1 MLIRSESAQGVERG
15 RRDLVEFGSQ
25 IRQPR
30 NLQRRVR

>member
-1 MLIRSESAQGVERG
+1 
-15 RRDLVEFGSQ
+15 VEFGSQ